1 MRPTPTR
8 SAARAPLPTD
18 CAESPGRAGPRA
30 RRERSRRHPPPGR
43 RAQKS
48 NKDKGRKWYLGVNPA
63 VGVGETATLTT
74 GLLCIPLLLAVAFT
88 LPGNQVLPMVDLIT
102 LPSMNIVFACTS
114 NGNILKSTIMAIV
127 WFSLGLFVCS
137 FVGPYYTEVAKGVG
151 VEIPSNALMICSY
164 VILAKPVLG
173 AMFFAFL
180 SGNPLIIAAV
190 AALYFVLYFLFRKNK
205 DAVQDFI
212 ERQALMGSE
221 DVEAA

>member
-1 MRPTPTR
+1 
-8 SAARAPLPTD
+8 
-18 CAESPGRAGPRA
+18 
-30 RRERSRRHPPPGR
+30 
-43 RAQKS
+43 
-48 NKDKGRKWYLGVNPA
+48 
-63 VGVGETATLTT
+63 
-74 GLLCIPLLLAVAFT
+74 
-88 LPGNQVLPMVDLIT
+88 
-102 LPSMNIVFACTS
+102 
-114 NGNILKSTIMAIV
+114 MAIV
-127 WFSLGLFVCS
+127 WFTLGLFVCS
-137 FVGPYYTEVAKGVG
+137 FVGPYYTEVAKGIG

-190 AALYFVLYFLFRKNK
+190 VALYFVLYFLFRKNK

>member
-102 LPSMNIVFACTS
+102 LPSMSIVFACTS

-127 WFSLGLFVCS
+127 WFTLGLFV
-137 FVGPYYTEVAKGVG
+137 
-151 VEIPSNALMICSY
+151 
-164 VILAKPVLG
+164 
-173 AMFFAFL
+173 
-180 SGNPLIIAAV
+180 
-190 AALYFVLYFLFRKNK
+190 
-205 DAVQDFI
+205 
-212 ERQALMGSE
+212 
-221 DVEAA
+221 